1 MTSDCTEL
9 FSLGQHVSGVYRIQ
23 PDRSDPFPVYCDMT
37 DGGWTVFMNR
47 FDGSQDF
54 YLYWRDYKNG
64 FGNLTGEHWLGND
77 KLHSITLQRLYSM
90 RMEVTHWIT
99 REKRFA
105 VYDSFLV
112 DGEKQNYTLHVSGFS
127 GNTLKD
133 FWALHNGKKFSTRDR
148 KNNRGNSCAQTEKG
162 ANWYFNSENTVRYDN
177 AVSCST
183 VHPTGL
189 YSAFDR
195 ASMHFKYIRSSEET
209 LIYLRQMK
217 LKIRAK

>member
-1 MTSDCTEL
+1 MSSDCTEV
-9 FSLGQHVSGVYRIQ
+9 FSLGQRVSGVYQIQ

-64 FGNLTGEHWLGND
+64 FGNLTREHWLGND

-133 FWALHNGKKFSTRDR
+133 FWAPHNGKKFSTRDR
-148 KNNRGNSCAQTEKG
+148 NNNYGRSCAQTEKG
-162 ANWYFNSENTVRYDN
+162 GNWYFGFTLYTNR
-177 AVSCST
+177 VSCSA
-183 VHPTGL
+183 VNPSGL
-189 YSAFDR
+189 YSAFDQ
-195 ASMHFKYIRSSEET
+195 ASMHFKYRQSGIET
-209 LIYLRQMK
+209 LTYLRQMK
-217 LKIRAK
+217 LKVRAK